1 MAIEGEDLVQVMAG
15 FRDLCDLPSV
25 WGANDYTP
33 IHIQKPHGGFAS
45 NYSSYKSK
53 DDSMQLQVVVNH
65 EKHSLE
71 VFIGMLGWLKSPL
84 TI

>member
-1 MAIEGEDLVQVMAG
+1 MAIEGEDLVQVVAG

-53 DDSMQLQVVVNH
+53 DYSMQLQVVC
-65 EKHSLE
+65 EPWETFS
-71 VFIGMLGWLKSPL
+71 M
-84 TI
+84 